1 MGHGRP
7 VREWACLAP
16 VWSAPPV
23 RRAERMPSALSV
35 REVALRTVLDALK
48 RDVADYWQCEK
59 DKNVALG
66 CRCGFN
72 CDFLWTEYC
81 VTSAPIVVPMSNI
94 VALFRVHLPAS
105 KSPWTNVTAADFE
118 ATLLSLGLVGEHAA
132 AAPPRL
138 YSARVTGCCRPPR
151 QRPRPLACGD
161 RSSFLRV
168 VARPSQGNKSRELDF
183 QAIGAGKYTINKTN
197 IAIRTTG
204 SLSPARRARRMRA
217 PPRLCGR
224 AANGLV

>member
-1 MGHGRP
+1 M
-7 VREWACLAP
+7 
-16 VWSAPPV
+16 
-23 RRAERMPSALSV
+23 ALS
-35 REVALRTVLDALK
+35 
-48 RDVADYWQCEK
+48 
-59 DKNVALG
+59 
-66 CRCGFN
+66 CRCGFT
-72 CDFLWTEYC
+72 CDFLWMEYC

-118 ATLLSLGLVGEHAA
+118 ATLLSLGLIGEHAA

-161 RSSFLRV
+161 CSSFLRV

-183 QAIGAGKYTINKTN
+183 QAIGAGKYTVNKAN

-204 SLSPARRARRMRA
+204 SLSRARRARRMRA
-217 PPRLCGR
+217 PLSPPLWSSCKWFGLTGPGPMQGEARHNRRRGGLERCNVVPHGPAQRR
-224 AANGLV
+224 AWSINQSIICSEWF